1 MNNIKFCIV
10 MGIEFLLIGVT
21 CFLIRKDN
29 PMSIWL
35 VWVGFGLIGLLF
47 LVSGI
52 IDLIN
57 ERNIK

>member
-1 MNNIKFCIV
+1 
-10 MGIEFLLIGVT
+10 MGIEFLLISVT

-29 PMSIWL
+29 PMSIWP
-35 VWVGFGLIGLLF
+35 VWIGFGLIGLLF

-57 ERNIK
+57 ERNTK

>member
-1 MNNIKFCIV
+1 MSNIKFCIV
-10 MGIEFLLIGVT
+10 MGIEFLLISVT

-29 PMSIWL
+29 PMSIWP
-35 VWVGFGLIGLLF
+35 VWIGFGLIGLLF

-57 ERNIK
+57 ERNTK

>member
-1 MNNIKFCIV
+1 MSNIKFCIV
-10 MGIEFLLIGVT
+10 MDIEFLLISVT

-29 PMSIWL
+29 PMSIWP
-35 VWVGFGLIGLLF
+35 VWIGFGLIGLLF

-57 ERNIK
+57 ERNTK